1 MKKFIALVALVLVSA
16 STMMY
21 AQESNAAARRAE
33 RKAERDAERAKL
45 RAEEEVQDMVAYQQ
59 AVQALKNKQFVLE
72 ANQVVFRNGM
82 SAFVTSNTNFVLMNG
97 NRATVQTAFNT
108 PYPGPNGIGGVTVD
122 GNSSDMKMNID
133 KKGNVNCSFS
143 VQGIGIS
150 AQVFINMSSG
160 NNTASV
166 SISPNFSNNNLTLNG
181 NIVPLD
187 QSNIFKGRSWLMR
200 EFIIADNQ
208 DISKAGMMFLLSK
221 QKEVSLLLEADNKA
235 ELIQQLRL
243 YPQAVIILDYTLF
256 NFAGAD
262 ELIVLQER
270 FKEADWILFSDE
282 LSLNFLRQ
290 VLFSSMAFGVVMKD
304 NSKEEIMTAIQCATR
319 KQRYICNHVSN
330 LLLSGASSPLAA
342 SSVDDHLL
350 TQTEKN
356 ILKEI
361 ALGKTTKEIAAEKNL
376 SFHTINSHRKN
387 IFRKL
392 GVNNVHEA
400 TKYAM
405 RAGIVDLAEYY
416 I

>member
-1 MKKFIALVALVLVSA
+1 MQDVREQSGIHFVFAINEQRIKPKQKKVIKKFIALVALVLVSA

-33 RKAERDAERAKL
+33 RKAQRDAERAKL
-45 RAEEEVQDMVAYQQ
+45 RAEEEVQDMAAYQQ

-187 QSNIFKGRSWLMR
+187 QSNIFKGRSW
-200 EFIIADNQ
+200 
-208 DISKAGMMFLLSK
+208 
-221 QKEVSLLLEADNKA
+221 
-235 ELIQQLRL
+235 
-243 YPQAVIILDYTLF
+243 
-256 NFAGAD
+256 
-262 ELIVLQER
+262 
-270 FKEADWILFSDE
+270 
-282 LSLNFLRQ
+282 
-290 VLFSSMAFGVVMKD
+290 
-304 NSKEEIMTAIQCATR
+304 
-319 KQRYICNHVSN
+319 
-330 LLLSGASSPLAA
+330 
-342 SSVDDHLL
+342 
-350 TQTEKN
+350 
-356 ILKEI
+356 
-361 ALGKTTKEIAAEKNL
+361 
-376 SFHTINSHRKN
+376 
-387 IFRKL
+387 
-392 GVNNVHEA
+392 
-400 TKYAM
+400 
-405 RAGIVDLAEYY
+405 
-416 I
+416 